1 MDGASV
7 HELRVLARQLLDTS
21 APADAP
27 TAYYA
32 LFHDA
37 ARTALYTAEDAQGR
51 VTGFLGVCQ
60 TGLDLFRPLVTLHC
74 LDETSAAMLLARA
87 LTPQRPYILFARMNQ
102 LPLLSAHLDFD
113 NLRAL
118 HIYRLN
124 PRHFRPPRNAP
135 VQMRRTPDGAPR
147 WVIASAEG
155 RAVAG
160 LNWRSPAFAEIY
172 VQVDEAV
179 RGRGWGTD
187 VVAAASQDMLSEGRI
202 PLYLVAEGN
211 ESSVRL
217 AESLGYMDTGAQ
229 QVLAD
234 IVLQTP

>member
-1 MDGASV
+1 MSSASV
-7 HELRVLARQLLDTS
+7 HALRGLARQLLDTS
-21 APADAP
+21 SPADAP

-37 ARTALYTAEDAQGR
+37 ARSALYTAEDARGR
-51 VTGFLGVCQ
+51 VTGFLSVCQ

-74 LDETSAAMLLARA
+74 LDETSAAMLLSRA
-87 LTPQRPYILFARMNQ
+87 LTPQRPYILFARVEQ
-102 LPLLSAHLDFD
+102 LPRVSAHLDVD
-113 NLRAL
+113 NLHAL
-118 HIYRLN
+118 RIYRLN
-124 PRHFRPPRNAP
+124 PRHFRPPVNTL
-135 VQMRRTPDGAPR
+135 VQTTRTPDGAPR
-147 WVIASAEG
+147 WIITGAQG

-179 RGRGWGTD
+179 RGRGWGAS
-187 VVAAASQDMLSEGRI
+187 VVAAATQDVLAEGRV

-211 ESSVRL
+211 AASARL
-217 AESLGYMDTGAQ
+217 AERLGYMDTGAQ

-234 IVLQTP
+234 IVLQAP